1 MVFFFFTTFTF
12 CRGMN
17 FQPCPKERI
26 SANKKKTESKFA
38 LRLVAGEGIEPPA
51 FGL

>member
-1 MVFFFFTTFTF
+1 MESENEIHSKFLLNRFSALPK
-12 CRGMN
+12 REN
-17 FQPCPKERI
+17 FSKQ
-26 SANKKKTESKFA
+26 KKTESKFA

>member
-1 MVFFFFTTFTF
+1 MESENEIHSKFLLSL
-12 CRGMN
+12 N
-17 FQPCPKERI
+17 FSLAQKREFQQT
-26 SANKKKTESKFA
+26 KKTESKFA